1 MKIFTFIRTYAA
13 PETPEGSLLSARS
26 ASNARSREAYY
37 TMQES
42 TVLRSSNPFF
52 VPDFDKEFRA
62 YPSLCLRI
70 GRLGKGI
77 APRFA
82 HRYFESWTMAAAVI
96 ATDTLKSLREQGE
109 PWSAA
114 VSFDRSCW
122 LGNLQPIDTLL
133 EYDTFEVECGDTRH
147 TYDVSKI
154 TPAKE
159 ELISILSRD
168 NTLKNGDL
176 ILAALDPRGITLTP
190 GQHLKISSKTKGIEL
205 TDIKIR

>member
-1 MKIFTFIRTYAA
+1 MKIFTFIRTYSASGMSEVS
-13 PETPEGSLLSARS
+13 PLSARTDC
-26 ASNARSREAYY
+26 NAGSHETYY

-42 TVLRSSNPFF
+42 TVLRSGNPFF
-52 VPDFDKEFRA
+52 VPDFDTEFRA

-82 HRYFESWTMAAAVI
+82 HRYFESWTMGVAVI
-96 ATDTLKSLREQGE
+96 ATDTLKRLREHGE

-133 EYDTFEVECGDTRH
+133 EYDTFEVECGETRL